1 VKVTAANRAGAVHR
15 GRGFLRLEAKALRNG
30 DDVIGESFVP
40 RSGSGVGRRGRRA
53 VRGEEAVRGCFPDL
67 LGCPLEREIAGG
79 VGRRQDTNA
88 AQNGVRHTV
97 VLCRIAGEEIGR
109 MDILERAAPVYV
121 GFGHGTPL
129 TRPRIGCSPMAT
141 PPGAAGTSRS
151 PPGCRRS
158 SNRTR
163 CPGRRAG

>member
-88 AQNGVRHTV
+88 ARMVFGTLSFFAASPAKRSGGWTSSS
-97 VLCRIAGEEIGR
+97 VLRRCMLALG
-109 MDILERAAPVYV
+109 MAP
-121 GFGHGTPL
+121 
-129 TRPRIGCSPMAT
+129 R
-141 PPGAAGTSRS
+141 
-151 PPGCRRS
+151 
-158 SNRTR
+158 
-163 CPGRRAG
+163 

>member
-88 AQNGVRHTV
+88 AQNGVRHTA
-97 VLCRIAGEEIGR
+97 VLCRIAGEEIGWI
-109 MDILERAAPVYV
+109 DFLERAAPVYV
-121 GFGHGTPL
+121 GFGHGTP
-129 TRPRIGCSPMAT
+129 ANT
-141 PPGAAGTSRS
+141 PAHRLFP
-151 PPGCRRS
+151 
-158 SNRTR
+158 
-163 CPGRRAG
+163 